1 MLHNFI
7 DRAVSPYFTKDN
19 AIRGILGE
27 ILLLFVIMNSKWRG
41 AKCARFKYL
50 RGITMFRF
58 AKYFTKKEWVFL
70 GILVLIN
77 IGQAFLDLT
86 LPDYMGDIVNLVLAH
101 SAMSEVWAKGL
112 MMLLIAFGSI
122 SCLIVGNLIASKI
135 SADYT
140 KRMRAR
146 VFDKV
151 QSFSQGT
158 MNKFTTAS
166 LITRSTNDITQIGM
180 AITMTLKVAIYAPVV
195 AIFALVK
202 VVGKSGEL
210 SIATGV
216 SVFALVALIACVM
229 IFAVPRF
236 KKIQKLTDQVNGIN
250 RENLN
255 GLRVVRAYNAENY
268 QKDKFEVA
276 NDSLMRNNSVVGKLT
291 SALSPIMTLVMNGL
305 NLAIVWLGAYLVND
319 ATLDVATLTAFT
331 MYAMQIIMAFLLVS
345 VIFVM
350 IPRATV
356 CLKRVY
362 EVLDAEETITDGKGV
377 YASASGENDNTDVQ
391 NVVSSA
397 KTTNESATV
406 AGGEQSRV
414 AETAGAAA
422 ATPSGDINTAA
433 AQNGEK
439 GGVATQNSVA
449 QSTSATVSE
458 SQSAAQTAVAAQNEQ
473 LKGTIQFKNVSFR
486 YPDAEEYVLK
496 NMNFSCERGQTIAF
510 IGSTGSGKSTAINLI
525 PRFYDV
531 TEGEVLVDGNNV
543 KDYTLEELHAKMG
556 YVPQRGMLFSGTVR
570 SNVDIA
576 GSGLSDEEI
585 ISALKI
591 AQAYDFVEKMGG
603 LDAHIAQNGSNLSG
617 GQKQRL
623 SIARAIAKHPEICIF
638 DDSFSALDYKT
649 DKTLRATLNKEMK
662 ETTKVIVAQRIG
674 TLKDADTI
682 IVLDSGET
690 VGMGTHKQLLKTCEV
705 YRQIASSQLSKEEIY
720 DADEDE

>member
-1 MLHNFI
+1 
-7 DRAVSPYFTKDN
+7 
-19 AIRGILGE
+19 
-27 ILLLFVIMNSKWRG
+27 
-41 AKCARFKYL
+41 
-50 RGITMFRF
+50 MFRF

-276 NDSLMRNNSVVGKLT
+276 NDSLMRNNSVVGKLM

-319 ATLDVATLTAFT
+319 ATLDVATLTEFT

-345 VIFVM
+345 VIFVT

-362 EVLDAEETITDGKGV
+362 EVLDAEEAITDGKGV
-377 YASASGENDNTDVQ
+377 YASASGENVDADVQ
-391 NVVSSA
+391 NPVSSA

-406 AGGEQSRV
+406 AAAQSAAAEQS
-414 AETAGAAA
+414 ATA
-422 ATPSGDINTAA
+422 
-433 AQNGEK
+433 
-439 GGVATQNSVA
+439 
-449 QSTSATVSE
+449 SE
-458 SQSAAQTAVAAQNEQ
+458 NQSAAQTAVAAQNEQ

-496 NMNFSCERGQTIAF
+496 NMDFSCERGQTIAF

-525 PRFYDV
+525 PRFYDA

-543 KDYTLEELHAKMG
+543 KDYKLEELHAKMG
-556 YVPQRGMLFSGTVR
+556 YVPQKGVLFSGTVR
-570 SNVDIA
+570 SNIDFA

-585 ISALKI
+585 ISALQI

-649 DKTLRATLNKEMK
+649 DKTLRAALNKEMK

>member
-1 MLHNFI
+1 
-7 DRAVSPYFTKDN
+7 
-19 AIRGILGE
+19 
-27 ILLLFVIMNSKWRG
+27 
-41 AKCARFKYL
+41 
-50 RGITMFRF
+50 MFRF

-70 GILVLIN
+70 GVLVLIN

-112 MMLLIAFGSI
+112 MMLLIALGSI

-202 VVGKSGEL
+202 VIGKSGEL
-210 SIATGV
+210 SIVTGV

-276 NDSLMRNNSVVGKLT
+276 NDSLMRNNSVVGKLM

-331 MYAMQIIMAFLLVS
+331 MYAMQIVMAFLLVS

-362 EVLDAEETITDGKGV
+362 EVLDAEEAITDGKGV
-377 YASASGENDNTDVQ
+377 YASANDENVNADVQ
-391 NVVSSA
+391 NLVSSA
-397 KTTNESATV
+397 KTTNESATAAAV
-406 AGGEQSRV
+406 TQSVDSKTREG
-414 AETAGAAA
+414 AETVGVAA
-422 ATPSGDINTAA
+422 ATQTGDNNTAA
-433 AQNGEK
+433 TQNDENGGIAQNS
-439 GGVATQNSVA
+439 AT
-449 QSTSATVSE
+449 QSTSTSASE
-458 SQSAAQTAVAAQNEQ
+458 SQSAAQIDVAAQNEQ

-496 NMNFSCERGQTIAF
+496 NMDFSCERGQTIAF

-525 PRFYDV
+525 PRFYDA

-556 YVPQRGMLFSGTVR
+556 YVPQKGVLFSGTVR
-570 SNVDIA
+570 SNIDFA

-585 ISALKI
+585 VSALKI

-623 SIARAIAKHPEICIF
+623 SIARAIAKRPEICIF

-649 DKTLRATLNKEMK
+649 DKTLRATLNKEMN